1 MTMKLGG
8 ISYIENIKVVAC
20 WSCGKLIMNSL

>member
-1 MTMKLGG
+1 MKLGG